1 VSSGAVAL
9 GREKLKNNNTKLRI
23 KEKQAAAAIGQ
34 ISLMSH
40 YQNTFSNLGMVVA
53 QILITDDDSADRSR
67 YLNTG
72 STIGVLLKNGAIPI
86 INENDSITVEEIK
99 IGDNDR
105 LAARI
110 AQISLANLL
119 ILFSD
124 IDGLYDKNPKTND
137 DAKLIPLVETIDKK
151 IEKMAGGAG
160 SNVGTG
166 GMKTKLKAAQMAFN
180 LGCNSIIANGI
191 ERHPIEQIELT
202 KRFTLFKADGKKINA
217 KKQWI
222 IDALSAGGEVIIDN
236 FAVKA
241 LMNNSSLLPVG
252 VVELIGEFTKGD
264 IVFIKDLKGRHIANG
279 IAKYDSSTA
288 SLTIGKKRQKELVHR
303 DDLVLL

>member
-1 VSSGAVAL
+1 
-9 GREKLKNNNTKLRI
+9 
-23 KEKQAAAAIGQ
+23 
-34 ISLMSH
+34 
-40 YQNTFSNLGMVVA
+40 
-53 QILITDDDSADRSR
+53 
-67 YLNTG
+67 
-72 STIGVLLKNGAIPI
+72 
-86 INENDSITVEEIK
+86 
-99 IGDNDR
+99 
-105 LAARI
+105 
-110 AQISLANLL
+110 
-119 ILFSD
+119 
-124 IDGLYDKNPKTND
+124 
-137 DAKLIPLVETIDKK
+137 
-151 IEKMAGGAG
+151 
-160 SNVGTG
+160 
-166 GMKTKLKAAQMAFN
+166 MAFN